1 MKLKVLSKYLII
13 FATVAVFISSAQAR
27 EVKVYLDDEIKPV
40 ILKLIYEADE
50 QIDIEMYILT
60 EQDIIR
66 ALEKAEGRGVEV
78 RIILDPNQRYN
89 LKHVDR
95 LKREGVEIK
104 WYPVNKPSLMHRKLA
119 IFDKEK
125 VFLGSA
131 NWSRNGLTNNK
142 EMNVVIDDSEV
153 VEEVTEVFSDDWYYS
168 FLGHYDKY

>member
-13 FATVAVFISSAQAR
+13 FVTVAVFISSALAE
-27 EVKVYLDDEIKPV
+27 EVKVYFDEEIKPV
-40 ILKLIYEADE
+40 ILKLIYGAEE
-50 QIDIEMYILT
+50 RIDIQMYILT
-60 EQDIIR
+60 DLDIIR
-66 ALEKAEGRGVEV
+66 ALERAESRGVEV

-89 LKHVDR
+89 LKYVDR

-104 WYPVNKPSLMHRKLA
+104 WYPVNKPALMHRKMA

-125 VFLGSA
+125 VLLGSA

-142 EMNVVIDDSEV
+142 EINVLIDDLKLTDKV
-153 VEEVTEVFSDDWYYS
+153 VEIFSNDWYYS

>member
-1 MKLKVLSKYLII
+1 
-13 FATVAVFISSAQAR
+13 
-27 EVKVYLDDEIKPV
+27 
-40 ILKLIYEADE
+40 
-50 QIDIEMYILT
+50 
-60 EQDIIR
+60 
-66 ALEKAEGRGVEV
+66 
-78 RIILDPNQRYN
+78 
-89 LKHVDR
+89 
-95 LKREGVEIK
+95 
-104 WYPVNKPSLMHRKLA
+104 MHRKLA

>member
-1 MKLKVLSKYLII
+1 MLKKIISRYLII
-13 FATVAVFISSAQAR
+13 FATVVVFISSAQAQ
-27 EVKVYLDDEIKPV
+27 EVKVYVDEEIRPA

-50 QIDIEMYILT
+50 QIDIQMYILT
-60 EQDIIR
+60 DQDVIK
-66 ALEKAEGRGVEV
+66 ALERAEGRGVEV

-104 WYPVNKPSLMHRKLA
+104 WYPVNKPALMHRKMA

-125 VFLGSA
+125 VLLGSA

-142 EMNVVIDDSEV
+142 EINVLIDDSEV
-153 VEEVTEVFSDDWYYS
+153 VGKVTEVFSDDWYYS
-168 FLGHYDKY
+168 FLGHYNKY